1 MKIVSSVVLGSL
13 LAVATLSADG
23 AALYAKCATCHG
35 PSGERAALGASKV
48 IKDMSKADFVAS
60 MKGYQDGSYGG
71 AKKQMMEMQVKGLSD
86 ADIEA
91 LAAYIV
97 K

>member
-1 MKIVSSVVLGSL
+1 MKKVNLVLLGSL
-13 LAVATLSADG
+13 IVGTSLFADG
-23 AALYAKCATCHG
+23 AALYSKCATCHG
-35 PSGERAALGASKV
+35 PNGERAALGASKI
-48 IKDMSKADFVAS
+48 IKDMSKADFIAS

-71 AKKQMMEMQVKGLSD
+71 AKKQMMEMQVKALSD

-91 LAAYIV
+91 LAAHIV

>member
-1 MKIVSSVVLGSL
+1 MKLLVFGSL
-13 LAVATLSADG
+13 LVGTSLFADG
-23 AALYAKCATCHG
+23 ATLYAKCATCHG
-35 PSGERAALGASKV
+35 LSGERAALGASKI

-71 AKKQMMEMQVKGLSD
+71 AKKQMMEMQVKTLSD

-91 LAAYIV
+91 LATHIV